1 MFTGQPY
8 SDLRDEEAE
17 SRSKEMKKDQ
27 EEVERAGRHDN
38 SPRATAKKL
47 PISRSKYSSS
57 YIFILESREQSKA
70 DSNLCNTTAIE
81 QDSNL

>member
-17 SRSKEMKKDQ
+17 SRSKEMKKGQ

-47 PISRSKYSSS
+47 PISRSKYSSTC
-57 YIFILESREQSKA
+57 YIFILESREQGKT
-70 DSNLCNTTAIE
+70 DSDLKH
-81 QDSNL
+81 